1 MLAYR
6 REVDGLRALA
16 VIPVIL
22 FHAGF
27 EIFRGGFIGV
37 DVFFVISGYLIT
49 SILLFEKKSG
59 AFSLLT
65 FYERRARR
73 ILPAL
78 FIVMATSAFFAWMWL
93 LPRDMKDF
101 SGSIAAVS
109 VFASNIFFWSESGY
123 FDTKAELKPLL
134 HTWSLGVE
142 EQYYLLFPFFLMF
155 TWKLGKHFSER
166 MPRTLLRHRPH
177 QAPQSAIRGDN
188 CALVGTLLLT
198 LLISLA
204 IAQIG
209 VQKYSV
215 ATFYLLPT
223 RAWELALG
231 ALTAFYLFEGRGW
244 NLSQL
249 TRQLGASAGL
259 LLIVFAA
266 IYYDRYTPF
275 PSFYALVPTV
285 GASLIILCATPT
297 TLVGKLLGLKVF
309 VGIGLVSYSAYLWHQ
324 PLFAFARYRTSL
336 ELSLFT
342 VFTMLLLTAVLAFLS
357 WRFIESPFRKKRI
370 FGSKGIIYFGILCSL
385 FFLIFGFVGHTT
397 EGNFYRYDAE
407 SMEVL
412 GFTKARAD
420 FLWAR
425 ANHLYLKQFNGS
437 TKHKVLVIGDSMAA
451 DFVNVLYE
459 TEYYKKNDISF
470 YTVDWPCGNLYLDE
484 NFTDKIDKEHRQA
497 CLNKNWF
504 NNSKIKE
511 LLGEADHIILA
522 SVWVPWQIELLG
534 KSINN
539 LERDFGKGKFFVV
552 GRKSFGSLDLE
563 KLSSLTFG
571 QRLSYRS
578 SPHAFIPE
586 FNKSLSSKVKNGH
599 FFDLGA
605 IICEG
610 NECPLFDRSGRLM
623 SYDGSHLT
631 PAGAKYV
638 ADKLSFQPF
647 LKSLL
652 DE

>member
-6 REVDGLRALA
+6 REIDGLRALA

-27 EIFRGGFIGV
+27 KIFKGGFIGV

-49 SILLFEKKSG
+49 SILLFEKENG

-142 EQYYLLFPFFLMF
+142 EQYYLLFPIFLMF
-155 TWKLGKHFSER
+155 TWKLGKIFSKTI
-166 MPRTLLRHRPH
+166 PRPRLRHGPH
-177 QAPQSAIRGDN
+177 QAPESAIPGDN
-188 CALVGTLLLT
+188 YALVGALLLT

-204 IAQIG
+204 IAQIS

-223 RAWELALG
+223 RAWELAMG
-231 ALTAFYLFEGRGW
+231 ALTAFFLFEGRQW

-249 TRQLGASAGL
+249 TKQLGASTGL
-259 LLIVFAA
+259 LLIIFAA
-266 IYYDRYTPF
+266 IYYDKYTPF

-285 GASLIILCATPT
+285 GASLIILCATPA

-324 PLFAFARYRTSL
+324 PLFAFARYRISL
-336 ELSLFT
+336 ELSLFI
-342 VFTMLLLTAVLAFLS
+342 VFTILLLTAVLAFLS
-357 WRFIESPFRKKRI
+357 WRFIESPFRKKRV
-370 FGSKGIIYFGILCSL
+370 FGSKGIIPFGVLCSL
-385 FFLIFGFVGHTT
+385 FFLIFGFVGYTT
-397 EGNFYRYDAE
+397 EGNFYRYDDE

-412 GFTKARAD
+412 GFTKARGD

-425 ANHLYLKQFNGS
+425 AKQLALKEFNSGTNHKLLI
-437 TKHKVLVIGDSMAA
+437 IGDSMAA

-459 TEYYKKNDISF
+459 TKYYQKNEY
-470 YTVDWPCGNLYLDE
+470 
-484 NFTDKIDKEHRQA
+484 
-497 CLNKNWF
+497 
-504 NNSKIKE
+504 
-511 LLGEADHIILA
+511 
-522 SVWVPWQIELLG
+522 
-534 KSINN
+534 
-539 LERDFGKGKFFVV
+539 FF
-552 GRKSFGSLDLE
+552 L
-563 KLSSLTFG
+563 
-571 QRLSYRS
+571 
-578 SPHAFIPE
+578 H
-586 FNKSLSSKVKNGH
+586 H
-599 FFDLGA
+599 
-605 IICEG
+605 
-610 NECPLFDRSGRLM
+610 
-623 SYDGSHLT
+623 
-631 PAGAKYV
+631 
-638 ADKLSFQPF
+638 
-647 LKSLL
+647 
-652 DE
+652 